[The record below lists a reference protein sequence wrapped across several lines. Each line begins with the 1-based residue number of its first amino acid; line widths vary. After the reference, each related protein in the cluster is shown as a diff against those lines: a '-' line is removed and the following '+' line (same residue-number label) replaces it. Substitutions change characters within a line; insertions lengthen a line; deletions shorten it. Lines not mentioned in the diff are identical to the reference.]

1 MMTIL
6 VSARQDFIR
15 SNGTKSKGFNE
26 SSFLV
31 TPKVPEVQTGHTS
44 LRLNTVIT
52 KYLQYKV
59 YIFDL
64 IKSHRTLERQSMA
77 IVREKRAEARA
88 KKAKKSVNEED
99 SQTHMLREMEI
110 NV

>member
-1 MMTIL
+1 M
-6 VSARQDFIR
+6 
-15 SNGTKSKGFNE
+15 
-26 SSFLV
+26 
-31 TPKVPEVQTGHTS
+31 
-44 LRLNTVIT
+44 
-52 KYLQYKV
+52 
-59 YIFDL
+59 
-64 IKSHRTLERQSMA
+64 LERQSMA